1 VQIRGEWFPQSAN
14 IRDVAL
20 VEIRN
25 LTKVY
30 ASGKHEVRAV
40 DGVSLDIHS
49 GETLGL
55 VGESGSGKSTLG
67 RLILRLIEPTS
78 GSIRFEDQDLL
89 AATSG
94 KMRRL
99 RRDMQVI
106 FQDPF
111 ASLDPRFRV
120 EDIIAEPLIIHGV
133 DQQDR
138 EGHDFSRA
146 DSALLTEAAS
156 AAGGHLSTKAARR
169 ARVLEL
175 LRAVGLDESILRRF
189 PHEFSGGQR
198 QRIGIARALALRP
211 KFIVADEPV
220 SALDVSVGAQIVNL
234 LAQLQRDFG
243 LTYLFI
249 AHSMPVVRYLSTR
262 IAVMYRGKIVE
273 VGEAEQITQNPRHP
287 YTRSLLEATP
297 EVAV

>member
-1 VQIRGEWFPQSAN
+1 VATVLLVRSSAN
-14 IRDVAL
+14 ILL
-20 VEIRN
+20 VPLLEIRN
-25 LTKVY
+25 LTKVFPLGESIFGGG
-30 ASGKHEVRAV
+30 ARGQVRAV
-40 DGVSLDIHS
+40 DDVSLDIRS

-67 RLILRLIEPTS
+67 RLVLRLIEPTS
-78 GSIRFEDQDLL
+78 GEIVFEGCDLL
-89 AATSG
+89 AASHG
-94 KMRRL
+94 QMRRL
-99 RRDMQVI
+99 RRDMQII

-111 ASLDPRFRV
+111 GSLDPRMRV
-120 EDIIAEPLIIHGV
+120 EDVISEPLIIHE
-133 DQQDR
+133 R
-138 EGHDFSRA
+138 MSP
-146 DSALLTEAAS
+146 SA
-156 AAGGHLSTKAARR
+156 RQI
-169 ARVLEL
+169 RVAEL
-175 LRAVGLDESILRRF
+175 LRAVGLDQSAMRRF

-234 LAQLQRDFG
+234 MAQLQREFG

-249 AHSMPVVRYLSTR
+249 SHSMPVVRYLATC

-273 VGEAEQITQNPRHP
+273 VGPTEQITERPQHA

-297 EVAV
+297 EVMA

>member
-1 VQIRGEWFPQSAN
+1 M
-14 IRDVAL
+14 AL
-20 VEIRN
+20 IEIRN
-25 LTKVY
+25 LTKIY
-30 ASGKHEVRAV
+30 PQGESMFGGKMFGGKELAGKARSEVRAV
-40 DGVSLDIHS
+40 DDVSLDILA

-67 RLILRLIEPTS
+67 RLILRLIEPTG
-78 GSIRFEDQDLL
+78 GSVRFEGRDLL
-89 AATSG
+89 AAGSG
-94 KMRRL
+94 EMRRM
-99 RRDMQVI
+99 RRDMQII

-111 ASLDPRFRV
+111 ASLDPRYRV
-120 EDIIAEPLIIHGV
+120 EDIIAEPLIIHGRTNGRSGIRPQV
-133 DQQDR
+133 
-138 EGHDFSRA
+138 
-146 DSALLTEAAS
+146 
-156 AAGGHLSTKAARR
+156 
-169 ARVLEL
+169 VEL

-249 AHSMPVVRYLSTR
+249 SHSMPVVRYLSTR

-273 VGEAEQITQNPRHP
+273 VGPSERITERPEHP

-297 EVAV
+297 EVTV

>member
-1 VQIRGEWFPQSAN
+1 MP
-14 IRDVAL
+14 L
-20 VEIRN
+20 LEIRN
-25 LTKVY
+25 LTKIFP
-30 ASGKHEVRAV
+30 GNIRAV
-40 DGVSLDIHS
+40 DDVSLEVQT

-67 RLILRLIEPTS
+67 RLILRLTEPTS
-78 GSIRFEDQDLL
+78 GIIRFEGRDLVSL
-89 AATSG
+89 G
-94 KMRRL
+94 REEMRRL
-99 RRDMQVI
+99 RRDLQII

-120 EDIIAEPLIIHGV
+120 EDIIAEPLIIHVADNSGGN
-133 DQQDR
+133 DR
-138 EGHDFSRA
+138 SGP
-146 DSALLTEAAS
+146 
-156 AAGGHLSTKAARR
+156 AGRTKADTRQ
-169 ARVLEL
+169 RVSEL
-175 LRAVGLDESILRRF
+175 LRAVGLDESARNRY

-211 KFIVADEPV
+211 KFIVCDEPV

-249 AHSMPVVRYLSTR
+249 SHSMPVVRYLSNR

-273 VGEAEQITQNPRHP
+273 VGDTEQIADRPAHP
-287 YTRSLLEATP
+287 NTRSLLAATP
-297 EVAV
+297 QISP

>member
-1 VQIRGEWFPQSAN
+1 MRLIEVH
-14 IRDVAL
+14 
-20 VEIRN
+20 N
-25 LTKVY
+25 LTKIY
-30 ASGKHEVRAV
+30 PHAESPFGTSSRRADDVRAV
-40 DGVSLDIHS
+40 DDVSLDIHA

-78 GSIRFEDQDLL
+78 GTICFEDKNLL
-89 AATSG
+89 AASRSE
-94 KMRRL
+94 MRRL
-99 RRDMQVI
+99 RRDMQII

-120 EDIIAEPLIIHGV
+120 EQIIAEPMLIHGN
-133 DQQDR
+133 R
-138 EGHDFSRA
+138 ESSNGNKEG
-146 DSALLTEAAS
+146 ALS
-156 AAGGHLSTKAARR
+156 FPSFGKGGNQGRTGIPN
-169 ARVLEL
+169 RVSEL
-175 LRAVGLDESILRRF
+175 LRAVGLDESIRRRY

-220 SALDVSVGAQIVNL
+220 SALDVSVGAQIINL

-249 AHSMPVVRYLSTR
+249 SHSMPVVRYLSTR

-273 VGEAEQITQNPRHP
+273 TGPTGQITEQPRHP

-297 EVAV
+297 EIAAS

>member
-1 VQIRGEWFPQSAN
+1 VPLLE
-14 IRDVAL
+14 V
-20 VEIRN
+20 RN
-25 LTKVY
+25 LTKIFDL
-30 ASGKHEVRAV
+30 AESPFGSRRAGEIRAV
-40 DGVSLDIHS
+40 DDVSLDILE

-78 GSIRFEDQDLL
+78 GAILFDGIDLL
-89 AATSG
+89 QANGSAL
-94 KMRRL
+94 RRL
-99 RRDMQVI
+99 RRDMQII

-111 ASLDPRFRV
+111 GSLDPRYCV
-120 EDIIAEPLIIHGV
+120 EDVIAEPLILHQKIMH
-133 DQQDR
+133 
-138 EGHDFSRA
+138 ESLSR
-146 DSALLTEAAS
+146 D
-156 AAGGHLSTKAARR
+156 ARR
-169 ARVLEL
+169 QRVREL
-175 LRAVGLDESILRRF
+175 LRAVGMDESAMSRY

-234 LAQLQRDFG
+234 LQQLQRDFG

-249 AHSMPVVRYLSTR
+249 SHSMPVVRYLSTR

-273 VGEAEQITQNPRHP
+273 IGNTEQINAQPQHP
-287 YTRSLLEATP
+287 YTRKLLAATP
-297 EVAV
+297 EMAVS